1 MNIDNSAKGGK
12 VLHVTDDTWQAEV
25 VEASKIM
32 PVFIDFWAEWCQP
45 CKIFDPI
52 VERVAEEMG
61 DRVKF
66 VKLNVDENVNTPQ
79 DFGILAIPTLMIF
92 ANGEKVV
99 QQSGLLPESAFRQL
113 LEDQVQQM
121 KK

>member
-25 VEASKIM
+25 VEASKTM